1 MDLNLSKCEITG
13 CHNKSKLKP
22 NTFRAYIQSQNIT
35 YKTQTF
41 SILTQNEPYTYLGIQ
56 LTPSLKWNLQKKITI
71 NKVKQQSQLL
81 ANSPAS
87 LTQKIK
93 ILNTVIKP
101 RIAYAY
107 YAVPFLKPDIQKLDK
122 ILSKLTKDICHIP
135 KSTAN
140 ILTHLPHENFG
151 INATSLLPDYVR
163 YIGQQLLQALND
175 PGQLGTIYQGLTKH
189 LTAKYG
195 GSLHLPKLKQQAC
208 RRSPTTRTL
217 FLLEREY
224 KIHVTSTKRLFP
236 IKKTPLEQSWTTNPN
251 YANLTENSIAKIQK
265 YLNKLYIHGIT
276 TLPQIQNSDT
286 KTILTPKNS

>member
-1 MDLNLSKCEITG
+1 MEST
-13 CHNKSKLKP
+13 
-22 NTFRAYIQSQNIT
+22 
-35 YKTQTF
+35 
-41 SILTQNEPYTYLGIQ
+41 
-56 LTPSLKWNLQKKITI
+56 KKITI

-87 LTQKIK
+87 FTQKIK

-107 YAVPFLKPDIQKLDK
+107 YAVPFSKPDIKKLDK
-122 ILSKLTKDICHIP
+122 ILSKLTKDICHIS

-163 YIGQQLLQALND
+163 CIGQQLLQALND

-195 GSLHLPKLKQQAC
+195 GSLHLPKLKQ
-208 RRSPTTRTL
+208 
-217 FLLEREY
+217 
-224 KIHVTSTKRLFP
+224 
-236 IKKTPLEQSWTTNPN
+236 
-251 YANLTENSIAKIQK
+251 
-265 YLNKLYIHGIT
+265 
-276 TLPQIQNSDT
+276 
-286 KTILTPKNS
+286 